1 MMQPGLLG
9 SLAAF
14 KKYTL
19 APIQRSRDREA
30 TGEEKETGKAC
41 GEQFSA
47 RVSPFVLRR
56 TSEINAMFLPPL
68 SKYAVFCKP
77 TAIQTVAYKAVLN
90 SRAVSRA
97 LEADSYSDDVLRSIT
112 MLRKLC
118 NHPDLLYTSLR
129 PDDNEGPRDH
139 DSRMNNGPVSL
150 NNAFHT
156 GSYCVGLPENS
167 GKMHTLQILMRS
179 ICLNLHERVVVVSN
193 STKTLD
199 IISQLCNTMELST
212 VRIDGKTDI
221 NARQQI
227 VNGFNKGH
235 AGQVFLLSTRA
246 GGAGLNL
253 TGANR
258 LVLFDSEWNPAIDE
272 QAMARIWRDGQK
284 KACVVYR
291 LLTTGTIDEKIF
303 QRQLQKGEFTDLVNR
318 RSSAS
323 AQQFTREELS
333 RIFTLL
339 DTECE
344 TADIMHAAGT
354 QTDWRDQLGSC
365 SDGPLQALRKSGLCS
380 FLYLQQASAVR
391 SEAQVATACGRQ
403 TVGPESVNDKSE
415 TGRQVTVCPSD
426 PNDIEERKPAAVEEG
441 LDSDGGQS
449 GGRDALHMN
458 ALGPTSS
465 TVSGKSPART
475 EGRVPSPSGQ
485 TSILMDVD
493 ELELDDADDDS
504 W

>member
-1 MMQPGLLG
+1 M
-9 SLAAF
+9 
-14 KKYTL
+14 
-19 APIQRSRDREA
+19 
-30 TGEEKETGKAC
+30 
-41 GEQFSA
+41 
-47 RVSPFVLRR
+47 
-56 TSEINAMFLPPL
+56 
-68 SKYAVFCKP
+68 
-77 TAIQTVAYKAVLN
+77 
-90 SRAVSRA
+90 
-97 LEADSYSDDVLRSIT
+97 
-112 MLRKLC
+112 
-118 NHPDLLYTSLR
+118 
-129 PDDNEGPRDH
+129 
-139 DSRMNNGPVSL
+139 
-150 NNAFHT
+150 
-156 GSYCVGLPENS
+156 
-167 GKMHTLQILMRS
+167 
-179 ICLNLHERVVVVSN
+179 
-193 STKTLD
+193 
-199 IISQLCNTMELST
+199 
-212 VRIDGKTDI
+212 
-221 NARQQI
+221 
-227 VNGFNKGH
+227 
-235 AGQVFLLSTRA
+235 QVFLLSTRA

-272 QAMARIWRDGQK
+272 QVRYPHPALIIYGCQQSIVLAWFMGNTRVPHGMQAMARIWRDGQK

-333 RIFTLL
+333 QIFTLL